1 MLFCR
6 VPLFAAIAPILFLH
20 HGLHAQIDV
29 VDDLQRSVRL
39 PHPAERIVSLA
50 PSITECIFALGAGEQ
65 VKGVTDFC
73 NYPPEAGL
81 KPRVGGM
88 INPSIEAV
96 VGLEP
101 DLIVLSMEGNIR
113 EDFRRLTSFGAPV
126 FVSNPRTLEGI
137 YGSLRSLGRLTG
149 KEESA
154 RKLVAGLESREHS
167 VRIAAE
173 GKPPVRVLLLVSLHP
188 LMCAGNNTFID
199 ELLRV
204 AGGTN
209 LASRARGTY
218 PSYSREN
225 VLTDDPE
232 VIIVMSDILAG
243 GATLTAM
250 FPEWGSVDAVR
261 EGRVFRIESDIVS
274 RPGPRALDA
283 LEKLFHLLHS
293 PQ

>member
-6 VPLFAAIAPILFLH
+6 VPLFAAIAPILFFQP
-20 HGLHAQIDV
+20 GLHAQINV
-29 VDDLQRSVRL
+29 VDDLRRTVTLAR
-39 PHPAERIVSLA
+39 PAERIVSLA
-50 PSITECIFALGAGEQ
+50 PSITECLFALGAADQ

-73 NYPPEAGL
+73 NYPPEAAL
-81 KPRVGGM
+81 KPHVGGM
-88 INPSIEAV
+88 VNPSIEAV

-113 EDFRRLTSFGAPV
+113 EDFRRLTSFGTQV
-126 FVSNPRTLEGI
+126 FVSNPRTLHGI
-137 YGSLRSLGRLTG
+137 YGSLRALGILTG
-149 KEESA
+149 REESA
-154 RKLVAGLESREHS
+154 RHLVAGLASREYAI
-167 VRIAAE
+167 RTAAE
-173 GKPPVRVLLLVSLHP
+173 GKPPVRALLLVSLHP
-188 LMCAGNNTFID
+188 LMCAGSNTFID

-209 LASRARGTY
+209 LAARARGTY

-225 VLTDDPE
+225 VITDDPD

-243 GATLTAM
+243 GGTLEAM
-250 FPEWGSVDAVR
+250 FPEWGSVTAVR
-261 EGRVFRIESDIVS
+261 KGRVFRIEADIVS

-283 LEKLFHLLHS
+283 LEKLFHILHS